1 MYNIAV
7 IYGDGIGVEITTS
20 ALNVLKKVSEVFGI
34 EFKFSEALAG
44 GAALDERGEPLPS
57 DTIELCKN
65 SDAVLLG
72 SVGGPKWDNVA
83 SDKRAERAILGLRKE
98 LDLFTNIRPIKL
110 FKELETAC
118 PIKTSITN
126 SNVDFV
132 IIRELTG
139 GIYFG
144 KKERFEKDGITH
156 AYDVEEYN
164 ENEICRALKTGFE
177 IARIRNK
184 KLTLVDK
191 SNVLETSR
199 LWREVATELHK
210 EYSDVKLD
218 FLYIDNATMQV
229 ILNPSSFDVMVT
241 SNIFGDIISDEASVL
256 TGSIGLSP
264 SASLGSGT
272 LGLYEP
278 IHGSAPDIAGQN
290 IANPIGS
297 ILSAALMLRYSLKE
311 HKAAEAIESAVE
323 TVIKAGNRTKDIF
336 TNIEGE
342 KLVGTSEI
350 TEAII
355 ANIKA
360 N

>member
-7 IYGDGIGVEITTS
+7 IYGDGVGVEITKS
-20 ALNVLKKVSEVFGI
+20 SIEVLAKVSEVFGL
-34 EFKFSEALAG
+34 EFNFSYALAG
-44 GAALDERGEPLPS
+44 GEALDEHGEPLPQA
-57 DTIELCKN
+57 TIDLCKN

-72 SVGGPKWDNVA
+72 SVGGPKWDNVP

-98 LDLFTNIRPIKL
+98 LELFTNIRPIKL
-110 FKELETAC
+110 FKELEAAC

-126 SNVDFV
+126 GEVDFV

-144 KKERFEKDGITH
+144 EKKRFEKDGITH
-156 AYDVEEYN
+156 AYDVEAYN
-164 ENEICRALKTGFE
+164 EHEIHRAVKTGFE

-199 LWREVATELHK
+199 LWREVANELHK
-210 EYSDVKLD
+210 EYSDVALD

-229 ILNPSSFDVMVT
+229 ILNPKGFDVMVT

-278 IHGSAPDIAGQN
+278 IHGSAPDIAGKD

-297 ILSAALMLRYSLKE
+297 ILSAALMLRYSLGE
-311 HKAAEAIESAVE
+311 HAGANAIECAVE
-323 TVIKAGNRTKDIF
+323 DAIKAGCRTKDIY
-336 TNIEGE
+336 TNADGE
-342 KLVGTSEI
+342 KLMGTKEI
-350 TEAII
+350 TETII

>member
-7 IYGDGIGVEITTS
+7 IYGDGIGGEITKS
-20 ALNVLKKVSEVFGI
+20 ALEVLKKVSEVFGI
-34 EFKFSEALAG
+34 EFNFSEALAG
-44 GAALDERGEPLPS
+44 GSALDAYGEPLPQS
-57 DTIELCKN
+57 TIELCKN
-65 SDAVLLG
+65 SHAVLLG

-98 LDLFTNIRPIKL
+98 LELFTNIRPIKL

-144 KKERFEKDGITH
+144 EKKRFEKDGIVH
-156 AYDVEEYN
+156 AYDVEAYN
-164 ENEICRALKTGFE
+164 EDEIRRAVKTGFE

-264 SASLGSGT
+264 SASLGSGS

-278 IHGSAPDIAGQN
+278 IHGSAPDIAGKD

-311 HKAAEAIESAVE
+311 HKAAEAIENAVE
-323 TVIKAGNRTKDIF
+323 IVIKAGYRTKDIF
-336 TNIEGE
+336 TNIDGE
-342 KLVGTSEI
+342 KLVGTKEV

-355 ANIKA
+355 SNIKK
-360 N
+360 